1 LITIRDV
8 EKGEKLILPK
18 GATHWQGHEDGL
30 LYEYAYVA
38 DHQGGGNIRIAE
50 RFKDIRGFKLE
61 MGMDLKLAPY
71 QDWTKRLMRHLR
83 ATRLPT
89 HESVNFDMRCI
100 MYFRLEKG
108 MGLEIDG
115 SKGVCDTY
123 KEEQQDFPPFGPD
136 KSFHTSPE
144 PLQKGWLALIS
155 GKRTWLH

>member
-1 LITIRDV
+1 
-8 EKGEKLILPK
+8 
-18 GATHWQGHEDGL
+18 
-30 LYEYAYVA
+30 
-38 DHQGGGNIRIAE
+38 
-50 RFKDIRGFKLE
+50 
-61 MGMDLKLAPY
+61 MDLKLASY

-136 KSFHTSPE
+136 
-144 PLQKGWLALIS
+144 
-155 GKRTWLH
+155 